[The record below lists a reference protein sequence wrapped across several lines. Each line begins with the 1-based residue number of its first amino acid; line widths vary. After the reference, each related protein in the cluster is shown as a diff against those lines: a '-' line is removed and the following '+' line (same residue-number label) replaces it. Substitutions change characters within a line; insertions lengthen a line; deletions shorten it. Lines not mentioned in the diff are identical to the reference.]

1 MVRIKVWLIIISI
14 GLICLDKFS
23 DINKFRDFAA
33 VNIQKQTALL
43 RFRVTNYPKL
53 ILLQHSEQKQLEN
66 ENRQLKKQV
75 EEYAIQLRQQTNREH
90 DLEEFKD
97 LKAAH
102 VQYDDFKTNI
112 AQAVIDV
119 NYLVNNKLLIDK
131 GSDDGIDVG
140 QAVVN
145 KLGVI
150 GQIGVVNLKNS
161 QTILITNQDYKI
173 YLQNSITKSKMLAQG
188 IGSNKLLVKYI
199 DKNEKIAIGDILVT
213 TGLDDVYPA
222 NLPVAKVIKVF
233 YENTG
238 FNSAL
243 CVPVVDF
250 NKLQYVLVLKNAS

>member
-1 MVRIKVWLIIISI
+1 MVRIKIWLIIISI
-14 GLICLDKFS
+14 GLIFLDKFS
-23 DINKFRDFAA
+23 DINKYRDLAA
-33 VNIQKQTALL
+33 INIQKQTALL
-43 RFRVTNYPKL
+43 RFRITNYPKL
-53 ILLQHSEQKQLEN
+53 ILLQHNTQKQLEL

-75 EEYAIQLRQQTNREH
+75 EEYAIKLQQQTNQTH

-119 NYLVNNKLLIDK
+119 NYLVNSKLLIDK
-131 GSDDGIDVG
+131 GSDDGVEVG

-150 GQIGVVNLKNS
+150 GQIGVVSGKTA
-161 QTILITNQDYKI
+161 QTILITNPDYKI
-173 YLQNSITKSKMLAQG
+173 YLQDSISKSKMLAQG

-199 DKNEKIAIGDILVT
+199 DKNEKIEVGDILVT

-222 NLPVAKVIKVF
+222 NLPVAKVTKVF

-250 NKLQYVLVLKNAS
+250 NKLQYVLVLKNAN

>member
-1 MVRIKVWLIIISI
+1 MIRIKVWLIIISI
-14 GLICLDKFS
+14 CLISLDKFS
-23 DINKFRDFAA
+23 DINKFRDLAA
-33 VNIQKQTALL
+33 VTIQKQTALL
-43 RFRVTNYPKL
+43 QFRITNYPKL
-53 ILLQHSEQKQLEN
+53 ILLQHSTQKQLEI

-75 EEYAIQLRQQTNREH
+75 EQYSIQLQQQVNQKH
-90 DLEEFKD
+90 DIEELKD

-131 GSDDGIDVG
+131 GSNDGVEVG

-150 GQIGVVNLKNS
+150 GQIGLVNAKTA

-173 YLQNSITKSKMLAQG
+173 YLQDSISKSKMLAVG
-188 IGSNKLLVKYI
+188 IGGNKLLVKYI
-199 DKNEKIAIGDILVT
+199 DKNEKIGVGDILVT
-213 TGLDDVYPA
+213 TGLDDIYPA
-222 NLPVAKVIKVF
+222 NLPVARVVKVF

-250 NKLQYVLVLKNAS
+250 NKLQYILVLKNAN

>member
-1 MVRIKVWLIIISI
+1 MIRIKIWLIIISI

-23 DINKFRDFAA
+23 NINKLRDMTAI
-33 VNIQKQTALL
+33 NIQKQMSLMQ
-43 RFRVTNYPKL
+43 FRITNYPKL
-53 ILLQHSEQKQLEN
+53 ILLQHSRQKQLET

-75 EEYAIQLRQQTNREH
+75 EQYSVQLQQKENLQH
-90 DLEEFKD
+90 DIEAFKD

-102 VQYDDFKTNI
+102 VQYDNFKTNV

-119 NYLVNNKLLIDK
+119 NYLVNNKLLVNK
-131 GSDDGIDVG
+131 GSNDGVEPG

-145 KLGVI
+145 KFGVI
-150 GQIGVVNLKNS
+150 GQIGVVNGKNS
-161 QTILITNQDYKI
+161 QAILITNQDYKI

-188 IGSNKLLVKYI
+188 VGNNKLMVKYI
-199 DKNEKIAIGDILVT
+199 DKNEKIAVGDVLVT

-222 NLPVAKVIKVF
+222 NLPVVKVIKVF

-243 CVPVVDF
+243 CEPVVDF
-250 NKLQYVLVLKNAS
+250 NKLQYVLVLKNAG